1 MKLSIIIPVYN
12 VEKYI
17 KDCLDSVYDGNLE
30 DFEVLCIDDKGKD
43 RSIDIIKAYIK
54 EHEINNLTIIE
65 HETNKGLS
73 EARNTGINFA
83 VGEYI
88 CFLDS
93 DDMINTKNLNLL
105 VDEAIAKNLDI
116 IEGKLEEIT
125 ETNIKI
131 SSGTDKSAIENTEI
145 MDGDTYFASMY
156 EKSEYFPMA
165 CCRIYKL
172 EYIKQPQY
180 KFVPNLQFEDEVFSP
195 KVIINSNRIKY
206 SNLSF
211 YIYRRRD
218 DSITTN
224 ISKSNKWVESYLKI
238 IDILSNFS
246 NKIVNK
252 KSYIFLKNR
261 IENLTL
267 SILKNPIK
275 YQSSKENL
283 EQIVKLVKK
292 DKLYK
297 IPIKSK
303 NILIKIQ
310 GYIMKYPNI
319 FIILYKTRENK

>member
-1 MKLSIIIPVYN
+1 MKLSIIIPIYN

-17 KDCLDSVYDGNLE
+17 QDCLNSIYDGNLE
-30 DFEVLCIDDKGKD
+30 DFEVLCIDDKGND
-43 RSIDIIKAYIK
+43 NSIDIVKEYIK
-54 EHEINNLTIIE
+54 EHGINNLTIIE
-65 HETNKGLS
+65 HEKNKGLS
-73 EARNTGINFA
+73 EARNTGINLA
-83 VGEYI
+83 VGKYV

-93 DDMINTKNLNLL
+93 DDMVNPRNLNLL
-105 VDEAIAKNLDI
+105 VEEAIRENLDI

-125 ETNIKI
+125 ETNVKI
-131 SSGTDKSAIENTEI
+131 SSGTDKNTVENTEI
-145 MDGDTYFASMY
+145 VDGDTYFYLMY
-156 EKSEYFPMA
+156 QKSAYFPMA

-195 KVIINSNRIKY
+195 RAIINCSRIKY
-206 SNLSF
+206 SNLPF

-218 DSITTN
+218 GSITTN
-224 ISKSNKWVESYLKI
+224 IAKSNKWVESYLKI
-238 IDILSNFS
+238 IDNLSNFS
-246 NKIVNK
+246 KEIANK
-252 KSYIFLKNR
+252 KSYPFFKSR

-275 YQSSKENL
+275 YQSSKGNL
-283 EQIVKLVKK
+283 EEIINIVKKN
-292 DKLYK
+292 KLYK

-319 FIILYKTRENK
+319 FIILYKMRESK

>member
-252 KSYIFLKNR
+252 KIYIFLKNR